1 MKDNHHTYYEEF
13 LSSTECKELSEL
25 ALREEPRVMGIDNPY
40 RGDTTSV
47 SYTHLTLPTKR
58 IV

>member
-40 RGDTTSV
+40 SCLLYTSDAADE
-47 SYTHLTLPTKR
+47 
-58 IV
+58 